1 MRVGIGLPTM
11 IPGAPAALVAPWARA
26 AEAAGFASLGVHD
39 RLAYDC
45 LDPMLSL
52 ASAAAVTER
61 IELATLVLIAP
72 LRSAALL
79 ARQAESLERLSS
91 DRFTLGVGV
100 GPREDDYRLAGQSW
114 ARRGA
119 TLDSH
124 LDTLQQRWRADRVV
138 VGGAGDVAYLRMA
151 RWTAGYVHGGGSPR
165 QFRSAVDRVLAAW
178 SDLGRAGRP
187 RIWGTGYF
195 ALGPNARRHGMG
207 DLVRYYGFLGSSA
220 EAVAGAQLVAS
231 EDEIAVYADGYRENG
246 CDDLVL
252 FPTIADRD
260 QLDRLAE
267 VVTRR
272 CLVSGRGV
280 AHESRVNE

>member
-1 MRVGIGLPTM
+1 M
-11 IPGAPAALVAPWARA
+11 IPGAPPALIAPWARA

-45 LDPMLSL
+45 LEPILSL
-52 ASAAAVTER
+52 ATAAAVTER

-72 LRSAALL
+72 LRPAALL

-124 LDTLQQRWRADRVV
+124 LDTLGQLWRSDRLA

-151 RWTAGYVHGGGSPR
+151 RCAAGYVHGGGSPR

-195 ALGPNARRHGMG
+195 ALGPDGRLRGLA
-207 DLVRYYGFLGSSA
+207 DLLRYYGFLGSSA
-220 EAVAGAQLVAS
+220 EAVARAQLVAS
-231 EDEIAVYADGYRENG
+231 DDEVAAYVDGYRENG

-252 FPTIADRD
+252 FPTIAEGD
-260 QLDRLAE
+260 QLERLAE
-267 VVTRR
+267 VVSRR
-272 CLVSGRGV
+272 CVVS
-280 AHESRVNE
+280 A